1 MYIVKLNILLIILV
15 NLNVVIMDIKVGLGE
30 I

>member
-1 MYIVKLNILLIILV
+1 MFIVKLNILLIILV